1 MTAQPRSADMRATQ
15 HTIKIRRSAIAGVTL
30 VTADTARAFGRHTH
44 DEFGI
49 GLIDRGA
56 QVSASGRG
64 PVEAAAGD
72 VITVNPNEVHD
83 GLALAGQPRRWRM
96 LYLSP
101 EIVGQ
106 AARTITQGASREAE
120 LAFPAMRS
128 AACTSAF
135 EALHA
140 VAASAERASSGRN
153 WRDLLQ
159 DHWNERLLL
168 LLGEVL
174 DAAPA
179 RAAPLPGAITRIRAR
194 IDADPADD
202 APLEELARAA
212 GLSRFQ
218 LVRAF
223 STHLGLPPHAYRVQK
238 RIHLARRLIGEG
250 RALAEA
256 AITAGFADQA
266 HMTRA
271 LTRAYGLTPGAL
283 ARA

>member
-1 MTAQPRSADMRATQ
+1 MRATPPPIQ
-15 HTIKIRRSAIAGVTL
+15 IRRSAIAGVTL

-44 DEFGI
+44 HEFGI

-64 PVEAAAGD
+64 PVEAFAGD

-96 LYLSP
+96 LYLAP
-101 EIVGQ
+101 EVVGA
-106 AARTITQGASREAE
+106 AARMITQGASREAE
-120 LAFPAMRS
+120 LAFPALRS
-128 AACTSAF
+128 AACAAAF

-140 VAASAERASSGRN
+140 VAASADRASSGRH
-153 WRDLLQ
+153 RQDHGQDLCR

-168 LLGEVL
+168 LLAELL

-179 RAAPLPGAITRIRAR
+179 RAAPLPGAIARIRNR
-194 IDADPADD
+194 IDADPADN
-202 APLEELARAA
+202 ARLEELARAA

-223 STHLGLPPHAYRVQK
+223 SAHLGLPPHAYRVQK

-250 RALAEA
+250 RPLTEA

>member
-1 MTAQPRSADMRATQ
+1 MHAAQPPIR
-15 HTIKIRRSAIAGVTL
+15 IRRSAIAGVTL
-30 VTADTARAFGRHTH
+30 ITADTARAFGRHTH

-101 EIVGQ
+101 EMVGE
-106 AARTITQGASREAE
+106 AARTITQGVSREAE
-120 LAFPAMRS
+120 LAFPALRS
-128 AACTSAF
+128 AACASAF

-140 VAASAERASSGRN
+140 VAASADRASSGHRWQN
-153 WRDLLQ
+153 RAQDHGQDLLQ

-168 LLGEVL
+168 LLGEL
-174 DAAPA
+174 LAAAPA
-179 RAAPLPGAITRIRAR
+179 RAAPLPGAIARLRAR

-202 APLEELARAA
+202 APLEELACAA

-223 STHLGLPPHAYRVQK
+223 SAHLGLPPHAYRVQK

>member
-1 MTAQPRSADMRATQ
+1 MHAAQPPIQ
-15 HTIKIRRSAIAGVTL
+15 IRRSAIAGVTL

-101 EIVGQ
+101 EIVGE

-120 LAFPAMRS
+120 LAFPALRS
-128 AACTSAF
+128 AACASAF

-140 VAASAERASSGRN
+140 VAASADRASSGRH
-153 WRDLLQ
+153 WQDLLQ

-168 LLGEVL
+168 LLGELL

-179 RAAPLPGAITRIRAR
+179 RAAPLPGAIARIRVR
-194 IDADPADD
+194 INADPADD

>member
-1 MTAQPRSADMRATQ
+1 MLAAQRPIQ
-15 HTIKIRRSAIAGVTL
+15 IRRSAIAGVTL

-96 LYLSP
+96 LYLLP
-101 EIVGQ
+101 EIVGE
-106 AARTITQGASREAE
+106 AARTITQGASHEAE
-120 LAFPAMRS
+120 LAFPALRS
-128 AACTSAF
+128 AAGASAF

-140 VAASAERASSGRN
+140 VAASADRASSGRH
-153 WRDLLQ
+153 WQDLLQ

-168 LLGEVL
+168 LLGELL
-174 DAAPA
+174 DAAPTSF
-179 RAAPLPGAITRIRAR
+179 APPPDAITRIRAR

-202 APLEELARAA
+202 APLAELARAA

-223 STHLGLPPHAYRVQK
+223 SAHLGLPPHAYRVQK